1 MIYFERRAGVT
12 PAGDTRGV
20 EPEVDALPRLIAVD
34 GPPGA
39 GATALAAAIAR
50 ANNAQ
55 LIRDPAVDNPF
66 RAELAARPERAA
78 FQTQIYCLLARYRQ
92 QLELNQPELFAPT
105 HVVCDYVFKRDA
117 LFAEV
122 VLNVEE
128 LSLYRKVHALLGP
141 SLPVPDLFVFVT
153 ADLEILRSRI
163 RRLVPSA
170 DRVIKL
176 NVLDRLA
183 AAMNDWVF
191 SYRGGPLLVINTS
204 DYDFEH
210 QPDKLEELTEVIRSH
225 RAGVNHV
232 RLI

>member
-1 MIYFERRAGVT
+1 
-12 PAGDTRGV
+12 V
-20 EPEVDALPRLIAVD
+20 EGYIAVD

-39 GATALAAAIAR
+39 GATALASALAKAGSAR
-50 ANNAQ
+50 
-55 LIRDPAVDNPF
+55 LVRDPAVENPF
-66 RAELAARPERAA
+66 RAELAAAPARAA

-92 QLELNQPELFAPT
+92 QLELLQPELFGPT
-105 HVVCDYVFKRDA
+105 DIVCDYVFERDA

-122 VLNVEE
+122 ILGAEE
-128 LSLYRKVHALLGP
+128 LALYRKVHALLGG
-141 SLPVPDLFVFVT
+141 SLPTPDLFVFVT
-153 ADLEILRSRI
+153 ADLEVLRSRI
-163 RRLVPSA
+163 RRLVGSA

-191 SYRGGPLLVINTS
+191 SYRKGPLLVINTS
-204 DYDFEH
+204 AYDFEKR
-210 QPDKLEELTEVIRSH
+210 PEKLEELTEVIASH

>member
-1 MIYFERRAGVT
+1 MHT
-12 PAGDTRGV
+12 D
-20 EPEVDALPRLIAVD
+20 DLPPLPGFIAVD

-39 GATALAAAIAR
+39 GATALAAAIAESGGAR
-50 ANNAQ
+50 
-55 LIRDPAVDNPF
+55 LIRDPAADNPF
-66 RAELAARPERAA
+66 RSELAARPERAA
-78 FQTQIYCLLARYRQ
+78 FQTQIFCLLARYRQ
-92 QLELNQPELFAPT
+92 QLELNQPELFGPT
-105 HVVCDYVFKRDA
+105 HVVCDYIFGRDA

-122 VLNVEE
+122 ILDPEE

-141 SLPVPDLFVFVT
+141 ALPVPDLFVFVT
-153 ADLEILRSRI
+153 ADLEILRGRI

-204 DYDFEH
+204 DYDFEQ
-210 QPDKLEELTEVIRSH
+210 QPEKIEELTEVIRSH